1 MKKLG
6 FGCMRLPL
14 RDADVQKDVDMGQ
27 VCQMVDTFLQRGFT
41 YFDTAYMYHDYES
54 ERVVRE
60 ALVKRHARGSFT
72 LATKMPM
79 RLLNAAEEQPRI
91 FDEQLEKCGVDYFDY
106 YLLHA
111 LSVDNYKKACEMDT
125 FGFLAE
131 KKAQGKI
138 RNLGFSFHDTAAVLD
153 EILTAHPEVDFV
165 QLQLNYLD
173 WDSESIQS
181 RKCYETAQKHG
192 KPVVVMEP
200 VRGGKL
206 AALDADS
213 EQRLRAIRPG
223 ASAASFALRWLEGH
237 GNIRMILSGMST
249 MEQVKDNIATFEKD
263 DPVTPEEEAIL
274 LAAAEKMKNS
284 VPCTACRY
292 CCDGCPQGLDIPDLL
307 HKYNQLRAGSGSTIK
322 MQLDAV
328 PEDKWPHACLC
339 CGACAAVCPQ
349 KIAIPDELAAF
360 AAQLDKLPTWVE
372 VCRQRAEA
380 EARERASRGR

>member
-125 FGFLAE
+125 
-131 KKAQGKI
+131 
-138 RNLGFSFHDTAAVLD
+138 RCV
-153 EILTAHPEVDFV
+153 
-165 QLQLNYLD
+165 
-173 WDSESIQS
+173 
-181 RKCYETAQKHG
+181 
-192 KPVVVMEP
+192 
-200 VRGGKL
+200 
-206 AALDADS
+206 
-213 EQRLRAIRPG
+213 
-223 ASAASFALRWLEGH
+223 
-237 GNIRMILSGMST
+237 
-249 MEQVKDNIATFEKD
+249 
-263 DPVTPEEEAIL
+263 
-274 LAAAEKMKNS
+274 
-284 VPCTACRY
+284 
-292 CCDGCPQGLDIPDLL
+292 
-307 HKYNQLRAGSGSTIK
+307 
-322 MQLDAV
+322 
-328 PEDKWPHACLC
+328 
-339 CGACAAVCPQ
+339 
-349 KIAIPDELAAF
+349 
-360 AAQLDKLPTWVE
+360 
-372 VCRQRAEA
+372 
-380 EARERASRGR
+380 

>member
-138 RNLGFSFHDTAAVLD
+138 RDLGFSFHDTAAVLD

-200 VRGGKL
+200 VKGGKL
-206 AALDADS
+206 AQVPPEVEAL
-213 EQRLRAIRPG
+213 LRAAHPDWSP
-223 ASAASFALRWLEGH
+223 ASWAVRFAASLEGV
-237 GNIRMILSGMST
+237 MVVLSGMSNMQQMLDNTAT
-249 MEQVKDNIATFEKD
+249 MEAFQ
-263 DPVTPEEEAIL
+263 PLTPADQAVIRQ
-274 LAAAEKMKNS
+274 AAALLRQGQA

-292 CCDGCPQGLDIPDLL
+292 CVEGCPRHIPIPEYFAL
-307 HKYNQLRAGSGSTIK
+307 YNAEKKMAQPSPGDRLSNQQMYYANYVNGRGKASDCIACGQCERA
-322 MQLDAV
+322 
-328 PEDKWPHACLC
+328 
-339 CGACAAVCPQ
+339 CPQ
-349 KIAIPDELAAF
+349 HIEIIRWLK
-360 AAQLDKLPTWVE
+360 E
-372 VCRQRAEA
+372 VAKTFEV
-380 EARERASRGR
+380 